1 MLVADKT
8 RYYYIHHYHYSHI
21 FTYAMHVFIFMYISC
36 DSTFELTG
44 NGDVLE
50 PEVGVMGVGS
60 GGTYALA
67 AALVSFCLLYI
78 FPYSHIVAETF
89 PLL

>member
-1 MLVADKT
+1 MSIILA
-8 RYYYIHHYHYSHI
+8 
-21 FTYAMHVFIFMYISC
+21 F

-67 AALVSFCLLYI
+67 AALVISSIICSQHNLSFSGAVDKTLILLFHHI
-78 FPYSHIVAETF
+78 FRH
-89 PLL
+89 